1 MGQCIGDMSLP
12 YHTVEGVGPVF
23 AGGNDI
29 LTHTLCGRA
38 KVRFSVSIWDDRL
51 AEEAERAKGAEGY
64 RVRDNGAK
72 EQGAEEN
79 RKNN

>member
-1 MGQCIGDMSLP
+1 MC
-12 YHTVEGVGPVF
+12 
-23 AGGNDI
+23 
-29 LTHTLCGRA
+29 
-38 KVRFSVSIWDDRL
+38 DDRL